1 MLVLHK
7 KLAVGAS
14 CIAVCTCTAAAS
26 AASFSLKAVSINGTP
41 IPPSSY
47 VAAYPED
54 IIECE
59 IFVSDWGTESFCD
72 ESSDNVSDRCI
83 SDDDCENGQCDEFRV
98 RGYQADVALTP
109 AEATSTRELP
119 NMPSV
124 ATLIAEGAGSYAD
137 VLQSDF
143 WRPQRFCS
151 RTIPC
156 RLGYHCL
163 FFPRLLAQRMSRL
176 GVCRSDGL
184 SDNPVALSYIDIT
197 RPDFILRGV
206 REFIVAVDTHDP
218 VRFLGLTFYTE
229 DAVWDRGL
237 PLYLGTL
244 FVKAGQVGGNE
255 MDPCGPREL
264 SFAPYPDDPC
274 IGSALMGQWETDE
287 FLLICEPHLES
298 LTIEILCPQLDGP
311 SDSRT
316 SVRKKTTLPRR

>member
-1 MLVLHK
+1 M
-7 KLAVGAS
+7 
-14 CIAVCTCTAAAS
+14 
-26 AASFSLKAVSINGTP
+26 SINGTP

-59 IFVSDWGTESFCD
+59 IFVSDWGTESFCGD
-72 ESSDNVSDRCI
+72 SSDNVSDRCI

-109 AEATSTRELP
+109 AEATGTRELL

-124 ATLIAEGAGSYAD
+124 ATLVAEGAGSYAD

-151 RTIPC
+151 RAIPC
-156 RLGYHCL
+156 PLGYHCL

-311 SDSRT
+311 SRSRT
-316 SVRKKTTLPRR
+316 SVRKKTTLSGR